1 MRLFAII
8 LAFIS
13 LCLTGCSNTGNSTK
27 KNAGVN
33 TSLKYEKAPVITAD
47 TEVYNVM
54 DFGAV
59 GDGKK
64 SDTAAIKEAYEYVSN
79 NGGGVIYFPPGR
91 YIVEGT
97 LDLSHQN
104 GNKVVFA
111 GNPDRKKDTFIQ
123 STRSLNADFIILSG
137 SNIHFTYLTIRNLG
151 ETGSVVNMQYDNCTL
166 TECAFLQENPKN
178 EEAAIVVSGSNNSIS
193 SCYFG
198 PGTTNGYIVNF
209 TKEPGR
215 QSKNNSLT
223 DSYLGGGLPKS
234 VLIDTKDEGHCP
246 EEIFISRNVFLFPA
260 IGQVYV
266 VSVKGLIIHNNMLDA
281 ATTAIILNPDLTGI
295 GDVDIR
301 YNYMGSQNK
310 DIGMFADRTDMAG
323 GIVTDIANGGT
334 IKNVVVTDNYF
345 WGYYG
350 IRITSSKF
358 NSFKIINNYFVESN
372 GSSIYITESANNVIE
387 GNIIYSGV
395 GAVHT
400 VYIGKIDDKTVF
412 KDNAIAGSISV
423 PDVEKYKDM
432 NMF

>member
-1 MRLFAII
+1 MRWIAII

-13 LCLTGCSNTGNSTK
+13 LFITGCSNTGNSAK

-54 DFGAV
+54 DFGAF

-64 SDTAAIKEAYEYVSN
+64 HDTDAIKEAYEYVSN
-79 NGGGVIYFPPGR
+79 NGGGIIYFPPGR

-97 LDLSHQN
+97 LDLENPN
-104 GNKVVFA
+104 GSKVVFA
-111 GNPDRKKDTFIQ
+111 GNPDRKRETLIQ
-123 STRSLNADFIILSG
+123 STRSLNKDFISLSG

-151 ETGSVVNMQYDNCTL
+151 ETGSVVNMKSDNCTL
-166 TECAFLQENPKN
+166 TECSFLQENPKN
-178 EEAAIVVSGSNNSIS
+178 EDTAIIVSGSNNAIS

-209 TKEPGR
+209 AKEPGR
-215 QSKNNSLT
+215 MAKNNSLT

-234 VLIDTKDEGHCP
+234 VLIDTKDEGSCP
-246 EEIFISRNVFLFPA
+246 EDIFISRNVFLFPA

-266 VSVKGLIIHNNMLDA
+266 VSVKGLKIHNNMLDA
-281 ATTAIILNPDLTGI
+281 ATTAIILNPDSTGI
-295 GDVDIR
+295 RDVDIR

-310 DIGMFADRTDMAG
+310 DISMFVDRTDMPG
-323 GIVTDIANGGT
+323 SIVTDIANGGN
-334 IKNVVVTDNYF
+334 IENVVVTDNYF

-358 NSFKIINNYFVESN
+358 GSFKIINNYFVESN
-372 GSSIYITESANNVIE
+372 GSSIYITESVNNIIE

-395 GAVHT
+395 GADYT
-400 VYIGKIDDKTVF
+400 VYIGKMDDKTVF
-412 KDNAIAGSISV
+412 KDNTIAGSVSV
-423 PDVEKYKDM
+423 PDLEKYKDM